1 MTDDLD
7 RRCLLATLR
16 KFYNPGVLESSYAFE
31 PTGVYKVPPLG
42 SLDSYKEYIESL
54 PLNDENLEL
63 FGLHPNANIAHEF
76 NESRRAFDILLEV

>member
-42 SLDSYKEYIESL
+42 SLDSYKEYIENL
-54 PLNDENLEL
+54 PLND
-63 FGLHPNANIAHEF
+63 
-76 NESRRAFDILLEV
+76 